1 MTELDTFTRQV
12 LSDAFIFMGK
22 IESIPFNDR
31 YIHAPPT
38 IGRFA
43 EELNLEAN
51 VETKMHEL

>member
-31 YIHAPPT
+31 YIHAIAPPT

-51 VETKMHEL
+51 VEL